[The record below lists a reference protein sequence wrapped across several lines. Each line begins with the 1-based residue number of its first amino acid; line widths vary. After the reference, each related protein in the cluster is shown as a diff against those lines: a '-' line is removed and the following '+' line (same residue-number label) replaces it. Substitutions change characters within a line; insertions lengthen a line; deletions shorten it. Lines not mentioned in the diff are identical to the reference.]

1 MAAVGITVPDVDG
14 TPPVLVI
21 NTNPSKE
28 NIDKIEK
35 VKKNVNHVI

>member
-28 NIDKIEK
+28 NVAKIEK
-35 VKKNVNHVI
+35 VEKNVKQVI